1 MCTLSTD
8 KLIQYLEDSNQIH
21 KNLHTKIINLENTVN
36 ELQLD
41 NIVDD
46 INRNIIDYRI
56 SRSIDINKKSALIY
70 KIVEKIII
78 VLNE

>member
-36 ELQLD
+36 ERKKLIDQLE
-41 NIVDD
+41 IE
-46 INRNIIDYRI
+46 
-56 SRSIDINKKSALIY
+56 IY
-70 KIVEKIII
+70 KLKQ
-78 VLNE
+78 LKQ